1 MAASTL
7 GKLQMQVDQLS
18 KTVTRLRDQNAELKA
33 ENYQLRKR
41 LEKKDKEIDEK
52 IEQAVTK
59 AVAKVV
65 EKYEKIIKEK
75 DQRIFELE
83 NRLNI
88 NSDNS
93 SLPSSQTPIYK
104 SKICNSRKASGDKPG
119 RKHGHEKLEMFH
131 EEEIT
136 NYVEHTKDT
145 CSKCGSHNLKLID
158 KKIRDEYDI
167 QVIVKKIRHNFYE
180 YKCLDCKALIKSEI
194 PIDLHGENQYGKGI
208 KAFLL
213 TLSNLK

>member
-1 MAASTL
+1 MQNGSVIMAASTL

-93 SLPSSQTPIYK
+93 SLPSSQTPI
-104 SKICNSRKASGDKPG
+104 
-119 RKHGHEKLEMFH
+119 
-131 EEEIT
+131 
-136 NYVEHTKDT
+136 
-145 CSKCGSHNLKLID
+145 
-158 KKIRDEYDI
+158 
-167 QVIVKKIRHNFYE
+167 
-180 YKCLDCKALIKSEI
+180 
-194 PIDLHGENQYGKGI
+194 
-208 KAFLL
+208 
-213 TLSNLK
+213 